1 MRISAYSERL
11 LQGLK
16 TLDWPQPLKDSQE
29 YWIGKSQGASVEFQ
43 VLGSNIQGSEALN
56 ISVFTTRPD
65 TIFGATFM
73 VLAPENPLVKELTTD
88 EQKVEVEDYIEE
100 TSKKTERDRMAD
112 VKNVSGAFTG
122 SYAVN
127 PFSNEKMPIYISDYV
142 LMGYGTGAVMAVPAH
157 DERDHRFA
165 KKFGL
170 EIINVIEN
178 DFDIQEESYDSK
190 DSVCVNSEF
199 SNGLNY
205 NDA

>member
-1 MRISAYSERL
+1 
-11 LQGLK
+11 
-16 TLDWPQPLKDSQE
+16 LKDSQE
-29 YWIGKSQGASVEFQ
+29 YWIGKSQGAAVKFN
-43 VLGSNIQGSEALN
+43 VSE
-56 ISVFTTRPD
+56 IEEQIEVFTTRPD

-73 VLAPENPLVKELTTD
+73 VLAPENPLVEKLTTP
-88 EQKVEVEDYIEE
+88 EQKTEVENYIEE

-122 SYAVN
+122 SFAIN
-127 PFSNEKMPIYISDYV
+127 PFTGKNIPIYISDYV

-178 DFDIQEESYDSK
+178 DVDIQEESYDSK

-199 SNGLNY
+199 LNGLNY
-205 NDA
+205 NDAKAKIISEIEK